1 MKSLFIKGS
10 ESGVF
15 TLMKTVALVT
25 ILVLVI
31 LETFTGC
38 HKSAPENIGMS
49 KSTAFLAS
57 PIPLLE
63 GLLCD
68 GKQVFISPEFF
79 PFTSLIK
86 ADQAS
91 RYLSQIPSPI
101 ECREACETPALF
113 YRLNRV
119 RHFSSVL
126 LGSNQR
132 SLSLVASLLK
142 SPLWKIKEVNPWGV
156 LFAPITS
163 ISEAQ
168 ALSMGSSP
176 SSLTHTLGDWQ
187 VPIEAALVKAWP
199 DEEERADW
207 MIRTASVLI
216 AMKQTSEAENLL
228 RLAEKTHRRP
238 SDLLEVKAALSAVRG
253 RCEESNNFAR
263 QSLGKNHTQTSA
275 RMTLIRAMIET
286 GDSNA
291 ALAESR
297 RLMEETPPNE
307 ETLFLLARAANA
319 AGSAAEEIIALE
331 KLVELGRKKSEPL
344 GASLTYLGQA
354 YGKNGERGNAMKTL
368 QEALQCPELTDP
380 QRSMIQEIIDH
391 LGIPSRKAGG
401 QGDFRFDSPSGTANS
416 NP

>member
-1 MKSLFIKGS
+1 
-10 ESGVF
+10 
-15 TLMKTVALVT
+15 
-25 ILVLVI
+25 
-31 LETFTGC
+31 
-38 HKSAPENIGMS
+38 
-49 KSTAFLAS
+49 
-57 PIPLLE
+57 
-63 GLLCD
+63 
-68 GKQVFISPEFF
+68 
-79 PFTSLIK
+79 
-86 ADQAS
+86 
-91 RYLSQIPSPI
+91 
-101 ECREACETPALF
+101 
-113 YRLNRV
+113 
-119 RHFSSVL
+119 
-126 LGSNQR
+126 
-132 SLSLVASLLK
+132 
-142 SPLWKIKEVNPWGV
+142 
-156 LFAPITS
+156 
-163 ISEAQ
+163 
-168 ALSMGSSP
+168 
-176 SSLTHTLGDWQ
+176 
-187 VPIEAALVKAWP
+187 
-199 DEEERADW
+199 

-238 SDLLEVKAALSAVRG
+238 SDLLEVKAALSALRG
-253 RCEESNNFAR
+253 RWEESKNFAR
-263 QSLGKNHTQTSA
+263 QSLGKDHSKTSA

-401 QGDFRFDSPSGTANS
+401 
-416 NP
+416 